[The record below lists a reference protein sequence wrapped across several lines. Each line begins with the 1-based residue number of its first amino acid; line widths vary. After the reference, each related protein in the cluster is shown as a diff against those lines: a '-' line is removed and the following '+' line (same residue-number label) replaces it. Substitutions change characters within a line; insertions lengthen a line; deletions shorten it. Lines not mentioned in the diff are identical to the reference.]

1 MIRTLCLGAAL
12 AVFAA
17 SPAAAQ
23 TRSDEVA
30 SCMISHSTEEDVAQ
44 MKQLMLLALQ
54 DRKDEA
60 TTALAG
66 LMMQA
71 GVSASSQCGV
81 GFGEMTS
88 PMFEAAMRQYGEHLG
103 TIVMERAFT
112 MMDLP
117 MQ

>member
-12 AVFAA
+12 TVFAA
-17 SPAAAQ
+17 SPALAQ

-30 SCMISHSTEEDVAQ
+30 SCMIRNSTEEDVTQ

-60 TTALAG
+60 TSTLAG
-66 LMMQA
+66 LMMKA
-71 GVSASSQCGV
+71 GVSASGNCGV
-81 GFGEMTS
+81 GFSEMTS

-112 MMDLP
+112 MMELP
-117 MQ
+117 TQ